1 MRYLVAE
8 MTLLLVAA
16 FALGVAVGALL
27 GRAQRRPGDQTPL
40 ETEVARLRALL
51 RDNGIDPDPAPEV
64 DATTLGELEQP
75 TLLELE
81 PVDPDES
88 P

>member
-8 MTLLLVAA
+8 MALLMVAA
-16 FALGVAVGALL
+16 FALGIAVGALL

-40 ETEVARLRALL
+40 ETEVARLRGLL
-51 RDNGIDPDPAPEV
+51 RRHGIDPDPELE
-64 DATTLGELEQP
+64 ATTLGELEQP

-81 PVDPDES
+81 PVDPEDS